1 MNRFLKIVYTSMLFI
16 TLSMAPEA
24 SANTHE
30 EQRVIIT
37 FEDDVNE
44 QAIEAASGDINFEFD
59 SLPVVSVTISES
71 GLKKLKND
79 PTIKKIEKDVI
90 VRTNTQVL
98 DWGIPKM
105 NFPLAWQTGYTG
117 RGIKVA
123 VVDSGISSHE
133 DLVIAGGVSFVDY
146 TTSYQDD
153 NGHGTHVAGIIRA
166 SDNGFGIK
174 GVASEVDLYAVKS
187 IDQNGSAYL
196 SSIIAGI
203 DWAISNEMDIINL
216 SLSTQSDSISFQNIL
231 DKAYE
236 QGILVVAAA
245 GNDGTGSG
253 DTVDFPARYASV
265 IGVGAIDQQNQLAS
279 FSSTGPNVEIVAPGV
294 SVLSTYLNGS
304 YARLNGTSMAT
315 PFVSGYF
322 ALLKQAYPSLSNK
335 QLRSILITNTQ
346 DLGSPGFDTLYGNGL
361 LKANSFSLPLF
372 ATPASGNPA
381 ININLSKKDV
391 KLFPG
396 ESEKVTAIVELK
408 DGTQLDIT
416 KEAVWS
422 STDMTLATV
431 DTGSVRA
438 NKVGNA
444 IISASYGGLK
454 SSMNIEIVDSNQL
467 KSLQLNVSSIQGQ
480 IGEKKAII
488 LTAIRNDGSSKN
500 VTKEVQWISS
510 DTSVSDITDGSVM
523 FKKAGKTTIK
533 ATLENKTVTINVEV
547 LATKSAEIKDFKD
560 VPSSFW
566 AYKDINTLR
575 DRKIILGYE
584 DNTFK
589 PNATIRRDHVA
600 LLLSK
605 SITFENMT
613 VAKDFVD
620 VPRNYVYYDQ
630 IMQAQMAG
638 IFSGNQGRFDPKEEL
653 TRAQMAKVLVL
664 AFDLKKKGDHP
675 FSDVSKNHWSSDYIS
690 ILYSNG
696 ISIGDNGK
704 YSPEAPVTRAH
715 FAAFMSRSFALT
727 GE

>member
-1 MNRFLKIVYTSMLFI
+1 MNRFLKIIYTSMFLI
-16 TLSMAPEA
+16 TLSIVPEA
-24 SANTHE
+24 SAHTDE
-30 EQRVIIT
+30 DQRVIIT
-37 FEDDVNE
+37 FEDNVNE
-44 QAIEAASGDINFEFD
+44 QLIEAASGDINYEFD

-71 GLKKLKND
+71 GLKELKND
-79 PTIKKIEKDVI
+79 PTIKKIEKDVL
-90 VRTNTQVL
+90 VHTSTQVL
-98 DWGIPKM
+98 DWGISKM
-105 NFPLAWQTGYTG
+105 DIPLAWQTGYTG
-117 RGIKVA
+117 KGIKVA

-187 IDQNGSAYL
+187 INQNGSAYL

-203 DWAISNEMDIINL
+203 DWAITNKMDIINL

-231 DKAYE
+231 DKAFE
-236 QGILVVAAA
+236 QGILIVAAS

-253 DTVDFPARYASV
+253 DTVDYPARYSSV
-265 IGVGAIDQQNQLAS
+265 IGVGAIDQQNRLAS
-279 FSSTGPNVEIVAPGV
+279 FSSTGPNVELVAPGV

-315 PFVSGYF
+315 PFVSGYL
-322 ALLKQAYPSLSNK
+322 ALLKQAYPSLTNK
-335 QLRSILITNTQ
+335 QLRSILINNAQ
-346 DLGSPGFDTLYGNGL
+346 DLGTPGFDTLYGNGL
-361 LKANSFSLPLF
+361 VKANSFSLPLF

-381 ININLSKKDV
+381 KNINLSKIDV

-396 ESEKVTAIVELK
+396 DSEKVTAIVELK
-408 DGTQLDIT
+408 DGTLIDIT
-416 KEAVWS
+416 KDAIWS

-431 DTGSVRA
+431 DTGNVRA

-444 IISASYGGLK
+444 IISASYGGLTSTVK
-454 SSMNIEIVDSNQL
+454 TEIVDSNQL
-467 KSLQLNVSSIQGQ
+467 KSLLLNVSNVQGQ
-480 IGEKKAII
+480 IGEKKEII
-488 LTAIRNDGSSKN
+488 LTATRNDGSSKN
-500 VTKEVQWISS
+500 VTKEVQWIST
-510 DTSVSDITDGSVM
+510 DTSVSEITDGNVM
-523 FKKAGKTTIK
+523 FKKTGKTTIK
-533 ATLENKTVTINVEV
+533 ATFENKTVTVNVEV
-547 LATKSAEIKDFKD
+547 LATKSAGLKDFND

-605 SITFENMT
+605 SITFGNT
-613 VAKDFVD
+613 TTAKDFVD
-620 VPRNYVYYDQ
+620 VPKSYVYYDQ

-638 IFSGNQGRFDPKEEL
+638 IFSGNQGRFDPQEEL

-675 FSDVSKNHWSSDYIS
+675 FKDVSINHWSNDYIS

-696 ISIGDNGK
+696 ITIGDNGK